1 MSTLTLMSAVAV
13 VPAAWADE
21 VTPGPTATQ
30 TSPAPTSAP
39 TPAPTTVNPGP
50 PSQSPS
56 ASPSRTPSPTTST
69 TPSGNAAVAARA
81 RARAAAAAGGRT
93 AAEAREALA
102 AKQAADLAKAGA
114 VAIAQAHTPAEGAF
128 PSSLWGVDVADW
140 QHPEGALLGWPALAA
155 PKTGAAFAFVK
166 VSEGLS
172 FTNPSGV
179 IDRAALAKQDT
190 LVGAYHY
197 AVPAYPVDR
206 SAVAQARFAFAQTG
220 KLTAGQLPLVLDL
233 ESNPNNLTPP
243 ELAAWSLSWLKEAE
257 RLTGRRP
264 IFYTYPAFFNSS
276 VDPVLEL
283 ASYPLWIANYGLELR
298 SPSVPAPWTGWTF
311 WQYSSQG
318 RGLPG
323 QVPGTQVD
331 LNVFA
336 GTLPELNLLAGI
348 VKLPEG
354 LDQAARTTASL
365 QAGAD
370 GMGDALLRALTTPPA
385 TR

>member
-1 MSTLTLMSAVAV
+1 MKPEP
-13 VPAAWADE
+13 PA
-21 VTPGPTATQ
+21 
-30 TSPAPTSAP
+30 
-39 TPAPTTVNPGP
+39 
-50 PSQSPS
+50 
-56 ASPSRTPSPTTST
+56 PSPTPSA
-69 TPSGNAAVAARA
+69 TPGGDAAAAASAALA
-81 RARAAAAAGGRT
+81 RARAAAGART
-93 AAEAREALA
+93 AAEARLALA

-140 QHPEGALLGWPALAA
+140 QHPQGASLGWPALAA
-155 PKTGAAFAFVK
+155 PRTGAAFAFVK
-166 VSEGLS
+166 VSEGLT

-179 IDRAALAKQDT
+179 IDRAALAKQHT
-190 LVGAYHY
+190 LFGGYHY
-197 AVPAYPVDR
+197 AIPALPVNL

-233 ESNPNNLTPP
+233 ESNPNQLTPP
-243 ELAAWSLSWLKEAE
+243 ELAAWSLTWLKEAE

-323 QVPGTQVD
+323 LVPGTEVD

-336 GTLPELNLLAGI
+336 GTLPQLNLLAGI
-348 VKLPEG
+348 VTLPVG

-365 QAGAD
+365 QAGAN
-370 GMGDALLRALTTPPA
+370 GMGDALLRELTTPPA